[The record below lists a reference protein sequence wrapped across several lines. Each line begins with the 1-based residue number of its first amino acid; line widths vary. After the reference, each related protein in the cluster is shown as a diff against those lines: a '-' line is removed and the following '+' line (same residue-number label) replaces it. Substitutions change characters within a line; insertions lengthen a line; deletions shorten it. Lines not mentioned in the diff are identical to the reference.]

1 MKKFLFAIAAI
12 LMSVPSFAQ
21 LNRGTSDLSASS
33 LYYGARLGVAFSTLT
48 GDVDLGSRT
57 GLTLGGVVGM
67 ELTDKIF
74 IESGLYYSE
83 RGAKK
88 SGQSYAKYNTF
99 EIPLIIKYGFEKDE
113 VAFLPFLGIVFSH
126 AVTGKSKH
134 EYTNDEAVGS
144 FDEKKNDWALL
155 RNNMG
160 IKFGCG
166 LEYKVL
172 YAELA
177 YQIGITNVLKDEG
190 KVGLINEEGISSH
203 SNALLF
209 NIGVNF

>member
-21 LNRGTSDLSASS
+21 IHRGMSDLSSAS
-33 LYYGARLGVAFSTLT
+33 LYYGARLGMAFSTLT

-57 GLTLGGVVGM
+57 GLTLGGVVGV
-67 ELTDKIF
+67 ELADQIF
-74 IESGLYYSE
+74 VESGLYYSE
-83 RGAKK
+83 RGAKDGK
-88 SGQSYAKYNTF
+88 YYAKYNTL
-99 EIPLIIKYGFEKDE
+99 EVPLIIKYGFEKDDI
-113 VAFLPFLGIVFSH
+113 AFLPFLGIVFSH
-126 AVTGKSKH
+126 AINGKSKH
-134 EYTNDEAVGS
+134 AFSQGEVVGS
-144 FDEKKNDWALL
+144 FDEKKNDLALL
-155 RNNMG
+155 RNNVG

-166 LEYKVL
+166 FEYRLL

-177 YQIGITNVLKDEG
+177 YQVGITNLLKDEG
-190 KVGLINEEGISSH
+190 NLNLAEEGITSH